1 MTEEHPCVQS
11 SRLVD
16 YLLDNLS
23 DEDRAQMVRHVSD
36 CPACRLELEELWPV
50 HRELSSVPL
59 DAALLRCAQDIKDQV
74 LAQAFAVRPPV
85 SDGHLGALTQGS
97 EDRVKSEAFE
107 RDHLSQKIEDER
119 AYVRTRR
126 GRLFRYRVSLLG
138 AATGAAVMLMV
149 GIFLGHQMPKLPR
162 AATLSSGQ
170 GATPSTMTPTVLMRE
185 ESFKPTAA
193 APEAKGTLMLVH
205 QKAGMMMI
213 VSVQHMKRLAP
224 DMCYNVWL
232 VRAGHHQLA
241 GRIWVNADGA
251 GAVSVALPKGAEFSY
266 VGITMEPWS
275 QVAKPTTPKLMGVP
289 LHYPL

>member
-23 DEDRAQMVRHVSD
+23 EEDRVLMVRHLSD
-36 CPACRLELEELWPV
+36 CPACQLELEELWPV

-59 DAALLRCAQDIKDQV
+59 DAASLRSVQDIKEQV

-85 SDGHLGALTQGS
+85 SDGNLGALAQGS
-97 EDRVKSEAFE
+97 KDNAE
-107 RDHLSQKIEDER
+107 RDSVERANLSRKIESEQASMR
-119 AYVRTRR
+119 SRK

-138 AATGAAVMLMV
+138 AATGAAVMLIV
-149 GIFLGHQMPKLPR
+149 GIFLGNQMPKLPQV
-162 AATLSSGQ
+162 ATVSTAQ
-170 GATPSTMTPTVLMRE
+170 GPTPSLMTPTVLMRE
-185 ESFKPTAA
+185 ESFTPTAA
-193 APEAKGTLMLVH
+193 APEAKGMLMLVH

-213 VSVQHMKRLAP
+213 VSVQHMKPLAP

-232 VRAGHHQLA
+232 VRSGHHQLA

-251 GAVSVALPKGAEFSY
+251 GAVSVAIPQGAKFSY
-266 VGITMEPWS
+266 VGITMEPWA
-275 QVAKPTTPKLMGVP
+275 QVDEPTTPKLLGAS
-289 LHYPL
+289 LQYPL